1 MKILLPLSGNE
12 KEVFKYLRD
21 YVFFFQ
27 VRLEDGLGT
36 VCLQVAELWSIVG
49 KELADL
55 PLLCLHS

>member
-27 VRLEDGLGT
+27 VKLEDGLGT

-55 PLLCLHS
+55 PL